1 MGVDNADGFRLWF
14 FGGEQPGWQKI
25 LLEQEAPTIGVSF
38 YGLKRRMPTTKP
50 YLFAEK
56 LDDSFAVFL
65 DAGGHS
71 INKGSLTND
80 EVAEYSELYKTF
92 LVGNVERVAL
102 VSELDAQQMGRA
114 WLLEERRWYE
124 DNVPSEKFL
133 PIWHEGETL
142 DELQELSRTYDNV
155 GIPEAAV
162 EAAGNLAGR
171 VNIWASQYGT
181 EFHALACAKPDDLRA
196 VRFATAATTS
206 WLSPMK
212 YGETII
218 WDGTKLHRY
227 PKSMKD
233 MARRRHK
240 MLIDRAGFNPDLVA
254 ADDPDEV
261 ARLTVWSYL
270 QLVES
275 VNKRRPPTLLD
286 PFGQRQDTAVN
297 TSTGEVVDNNVVA
310 LRGGNAESDPTDVDN
325 RLPEVRNSSRPV
337 ANVREPQD
345 RLTLPSMALK
355 EASEDATDDAPTLRS
370 ATRSSRMCDTCYLAA
385 QCPAMKPQSECAY
398 ELPLEIKTKDQL
410 VSALQAVLE
419 IQTQRVAFMQ
429 FAEDLNGGYADPN
442 TSLEITRLFD
452 LVERLKKIQDDSSF
466 LRIEMRERPNGGGV
480 LSQLFGP
487 KAQELGTLASPLD
500 EAQTNRMIAGVL
512 EGKVEK

>member
-1 MGVDNADGFRLWF
+1 MSLDQFALWF

-25 LLEQEAPTIGVSF
+25 LLEQEAPNIGVSF
-38 YGLKRRMPTTKP
+38 YGLKRRLPKTKP
-50 YLFAEK
+50 YLFSEK
-56 LDDSFAVFL
+56 LDDSFSLFL
-65 DAGGHS
+65 DSGGAS
-71 INKGSLTND
+71 INKGSLSND
-80 EVAEYSELYKTF
+80 DVEEYSELYKTF
-92 LVGNVERVAL
+92 LSGNLDRLTL
-102 VSELDAQQMGRA
+102 VSELDAQQMGRD
-114 WLLEERRWYE
+114 WIREQRRWYE
-124 DNVPSEKFL
+124 DNVPADKFL

-142 DELQELSRTYDNV
+142 DELQDLARTYDHV

-181 EFHALACAKPDDLRA
+181 DFHALACAKPDDLRA
-196 VRFATAATTS
+196 VRFASAATTS

-227 PKSMKD
+227 PASMKD

-240 MLIDRAGFNPDLVA
+240 MLIDRAGFDPELVA

-270 QLVES
+270 RLVES

-286 PFGQRQDTAVN
+286 PFGQRQEGQERTVVDK
-297 TSTGEVVDNNVVA
+297 STGEVVA
-310 LRGGNAESDPTDVDN
+310 LFAETGATDVDKS
-325 RLPEVRNSSRPV
+325 LPEVRKNERPV
-337 ANVREPQD
+337 ANVRAAEE
-345 RLTLPSMALK
+345 RRTLPSMTLK
-355 EASEDATDDAPTLRS
+355 ENSDDPTDDGVIVRS
-370 ATRSSRMCDTCYLAA
+370 ASRSNRMCDTCYLAA

-398 ELPLEIKTKDQL
+398 DLPLEIKTKDQL

-452 LVERLKKIQDDSSF
+452 LVERLKKIQDDTSF
-466 LRIEMRERPNGGGV
+466 LRIEMRDRPNGGGV

-487 KAQELGTLASPLD
+487 KAQELGTLSRPLAQPLD
-500 EAQTNRMIAGVL
+500 EGSTNRMIAGVL
-512 EGKVEK
+512 EGEVSS

>member
-1 MGVDNADGFRLWF
+1 MVDDTNGFKIWF

-25 LLEQEAPTIGVSF
+25 LLEQQATHVGVSF
-38 YGLKRRMPTTKP
+38 FGLKRRLPTTKP
-50 YLFAEK
+50 YLFGEK
-56 LDDSFAVFL
+56 MDDSFSIFL

-80 EVAEYSELYKTF
+80 EVEEYSELYKTF
-92 LVGNVERVAL
+92 LFGNLERVTL
-102 VSELDAQQMGRA
+102 VSELDATQMGKA
-114 WLLEERRWYE
+114 WIREQRRWYE
-124 DNVPSEKFL
+124 DNVPAEKFL

-142 DELQELSRTYDNV
+142 DELQELARTYDHV

-171 VNIWASQYGT
+171 VNIWAGQYGT
-181 EFHALACAKPDDLRA
+181 DFHALACAKPDDLRA

-233 MARRRHK
+233 QARRRHK
-240 MLIDRAGFNPDLVA
+240 MLIQRAGFDPDLVA
-254 ADDPDEV
+254 SDDPDEV
-261 ARLTVWSYL
+261 AGLTVWSYL
-270 QLVES
+270 QLVDS
-275 VNKRRPPTLLD
+275 VDKRRPPTTLLD
-286 PFGQRQDTAVN
+286 PFGQRSGPQLVDST
-297 TSTGEVVDNNVVA
+297 TGELVA
-310 LRGGNAESDPTDVDN
+310 RTTETPPTDVDN
-325 RLPEVRNSSRPV
+325 TLPAVRNIERPV
-337 ANVREPQD
+337 ARAREPQE

-355 EASEDATDDAPTLRS
+355 EGNEEGTNTGPILRS
-370 ATRSSRMCDTCYLAA
+370 GGRSNRMCDTCYLAA

-398 ELPLEIKTKDQL
+398 ELPLEIKTKEQL
-410 VSALQAVLE
+410 ISALQAVLE
-419 IQTQRVAFMQ
+419 IQTQRIAFMQ

-466 LRIEMRERPNGGGV
+466 LRIEMRDRPAGGGV

-487 KAQELGTLASPLD
+487 RAQELGTLPQPLD
-500 EAQTNRMIAGVL
+500 EAATNKMIAGVL
-512 EGKVEK
+512 EGEVR